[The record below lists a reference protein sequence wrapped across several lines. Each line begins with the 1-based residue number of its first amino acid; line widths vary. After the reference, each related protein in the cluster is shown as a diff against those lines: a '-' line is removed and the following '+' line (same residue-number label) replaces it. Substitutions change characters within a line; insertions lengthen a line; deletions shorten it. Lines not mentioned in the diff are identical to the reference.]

1 MKRLFVAINPPKEI
15 KYQIDA
21 ICEDLKPKFPETR
34 FIPAENLHVTLTFL
48 GDQPDESISPIL
60 EAIKK
65 TISAIASSL
74 DISKRSF
81 AIEPL
86 QIELENSIFSSPK
99 KPANKIWLIA
109 TKQTSKKLEEIKNKL
124 DEELIKNS
132 VQFKVENWGF
142 NAHITLARSH
152 RNIDIRGLS
161 TESNKTISEGKIKFE
176 VISIDL
182 VQSTLYESGAEYE
195 ILEKVDFKKSV

>member
-1 MKRLFVAINPPKEI
+1 MKRLFIAINPPKEI

-21 ICEDLKPKFPETR
+21 ICEDLKPKFPEAR
-34 FIPAENLHVTLTFL
+34 FIPAENLHITLTFL
-48 GDQPDESISPIL
+48 GDQSDESINPIL
-60 EAIKK
+60 KTIKK
-65 TISAIASSL
+65 TIST
-74 DISKRSF
+74 
-81 AIEPL
+81 IEPL
-86 QIELENSIFSSPK
+86 QIELENNIFAPPK

-109 TKQTSKKLEEIKNKL
+109 TEQTSQKLKEIKNKL

-132 VQFKVENWGF
+132 IRFNVENWEF

-161 TESNKTISEGKIKFE
+161 TESNKTIFEEKIKFE

-182 VQSTLYESGAEYE
+182 MQSTLYESGAEYE